1 MSLNMIVQKWE
12 VEDGPGN
19 AAIAAALGSHKA
31 SVEKVKVKASL
42 RSKMTKLEMVEERG
56 KLAIALA
63 YEEENKSSLAVASR
77 LKIVLEEASNI
88 AAMGS
93 LRKSKRKI
101 VKKQEEVRKEVKE
114 LEERRRDSEKLTADK
129 VKEWMEKIEIIQE
142 ELKIVDQELQLVEG
156 RSRVNRDLEKF
167 MERQIK
173 ELREE
178 LECPVCLEVTT
189 KAPIYKCTD
198 DHIVCKYCWVF
209 LSNSK
214 SCKSTNNYY

>member
-1 MSLNMIVQKWE
+1 MIVQKWE

-63 YEEENKSSLAVASR
+63 YEEENKSSLAVESR
-77 LKIVLEEASNI
+77 LKIVLEEASNLC
-88 AAMGS
+88 MGS
-93 LRKSKRKI
+93 LRESKRKI

>member
-1 MSLNMIVQKWE
+1 MIVQKWE

-93 LRKSKRKI
+93 LRESKRKI

-156 RSRVNRDLEKF
+156 RSRVNRDLG
-167 MERQIK
+167 
-173 ELREE
+173 
-178 LECPVCLEVTT
+178 EV
-189 KAPIYKCTD
+189 YGETD
-198 DHIVCKYCWVF
+198 QGVEGGA
-209 LSNSK
+209 
-214 SCKSTNNYY
+214 